1 MIKVRVF
8 CPICRD
14 GNNVI
19 WEGSLEEWG
28 VELSK
33 ETPPDWANYAYR
45 HEEAHGHQIMVK
57 YPTRTVPFRLG
68 EAE

>member
-33 ETPPDWANYAYR
+33 ETPPDWANYAHR
-45 HEEAHGHQIMVK
+45 HEMAHGHQVMVE
-57 YPTRTVPFRLG
+57 YPSGLRVPFKLS
-68 EAE
+68 